1 MNWRRLLLCL
11 CVTGCL
17 LAAYATTPFYAMWTL
32 REAIKSGN
40 TSVIDN
46 RVAWPTVRATLKE
59 SLAKE
64 ANLLPMAE
72 AAGGQV
78 KPTMWQ
84 RIKGAFGSSMLDR
97 FIETYVT
104 PEGLPKLFD
113 YRRTWNEAL
122 TNEIEEPAV
131 ESTLERIKRMWSRVE
146 RAEFQSLTRIEVEM
160 RDRRVAD
167 RHYVSVMELE
177 GLTWRLTALRVI
189 NPSQTGKLAEMEP
202 APSAR

>member
-11 CVTGCL
+11 SVAGCL
-17 LAAYATTPFYAMWTL
+17 FAAYVATPFYAMWSL
-32 REAIKSGN
+32 REAIKAGD
-40 TSVIDN
+40 TATIDG
-46 RVAWPTVRATLKE
+46 RVVWPTVRASLKE
-59 SLAKE
+59 SLARE

-113 YRRTWNEAL
+113 YRRTWNE
-122 TNEIEEPAV
+122 TVTQEIEEPAA
-131 ESTLERIKRMWSRVE
+131 ETRLERMKRMWSRVQ
-146 RAEFQSLTRIEVEM
+146 RAEFQSLTRVEVEM
-160 RDRRVAD
+160 RDRRVPD
-167 RHYVSVMELE
+167 RHYVSVMELS
-177 GLTWRLTALRVI
+177 GLTWKLTQLRVV
-189 NPSQTGKLAEMEP
+189 NPSQTGKLAELEGTASP
-202 APSAR
+202 R